1 MKKLSLISTCI
12 LCCSFANGAY
22 AEVTI
27 NEQTKDA
34 LYDSTSIFK
43 PNGEILLRDTGVSYS
58 SDSDIALVTLDGKTL
73 TEDIA
78 LTNGEHHIQL
88 IVWDVTGDHKSTF
101 IDYAVEDIDFPV
113 DIINQSE
120 YPTFTLNANV
130 PALEFANTYM
140 EIDAKDGL
148 IYATID
154 DSQYA
159 DTATSGDHS
168 GMLRVVDIN
177 GDEAKMEISYTV
189 N

>member
-1 MKKLSLISTCI
+1 MKKSLISICI
-12 LCCSFANGAY
+12 LCSFASGAY

-34 LYDSTSIFK
+34 LYDSSNTFK

-58 SDSDIALVTLDGKTL
+58 SDNDIALVTLDGKAL
-73 TEDIA
+73 TEEIV

-88 IVWDVTGDHKSTF
+88 NVWDLTGNHKSSF
-101 IDYAVEDIDFPV
+101 IDYSVEDIDFPV
-113 DIINQSE
+113 NIINQGE

-130 PALEFANTYM
+130 PALVFADTYM

-148 IYATID
+148 IYANID
-154 DSQYA
+154 GSQYA
-159 DTATSGDHS
+159 DTTTLGYHS